1 MSSLSSSY
9 RITASNPVPAPSTRT
24 QAVLQSDP
32 AHKGAAPDEPSPL
45 SPPLSS
51 PPLRSRVVVLLL
63 FDLLVLLVPST
74 GTNGVALGGGGI
86 EKVGLSVGLGLS
98 LGESEGGEDA
108 NDVLPARDSRE
119 VAAAGVGRDSVLD
132 LELKYSEAALAS
144 VVLTLN
150 VVQVVERDEV
160 TIDAWM
166 SIE

>member
-1 MSSLSSSY
+1 
-9 RITASNPVPAPSTRT
+9 
-24 QAVLQSDP
+24 
-32 AHKGAAPDEPSPL
+32 
-45 SPPLSS
+45 
-51 PPLRSRVVVLLL
+51 VVLLL